1 MLARLG
7 TVCGQGVAQ
16 SVGLLR
22 ALTVSAVVSQVVA
35 DVREGIVRPGQ
46 LQHGQAGAGAHRF
59 RERRWQRGGGGVL
72 AVGGVELP
80 VEGGLSP
87 VSQVRDPGLL
97 VGHGID
103 KLRGLGSFLG
113 RKTGEK
119 KKKVNIS
126 RPGWDF
132 GCGVWLGAVAAR
144 WGCSAGNR
152 AVTRRALEAA
162 SKSPQVPAW
171 SLQPQHP
178 AQGLQDRQH
187 PAPAEPA
194 QPTPRPDSPQSPTA
208 PWKSG
213 AVTVSEPPIA
223 SVINLHYLF
232 NRPRHPACSL
242 QTLLPA

>member
-59 RERRWQRGGGGVL
+59 RERRRQRGGGGGVL

-97 VGHGID
+97 VGQGID
-103 KLRGLGSFLG
+103 KLQGLGSFLG
-113 RKTGEK
+113 RKKGKEK
-119 KKKVNIS
+119 KRSELS
-126 RPGWDF
+126 RGLAGILDAAF
-132 GCGVWLGAVAAR
+132 GSVLLPLGGDAVLGTGLSPEEGLWKLPANLPRSQAGPR
-144 WGCSAGNR
+144 SPSTLHRGSRTASTQLLQSQHSAHR
-152 AVTRRALEAA
+152 V
-162 SKSPQVPAW
+162 
-171 SLQPQHP
+171 
-178 AQGLQDRQH
+178 
-187 PAPAEPA
+187 
-194 QPTPRPDSPQSPTA
+194 PTA
-208 PWKSG
+208 PR
-213 AVTVSEPPIA
+213 A
-223 SVINLHYLF
+223 
-232 NRPRHPACSL
+232 PR
-242 QTLLPA
+242 LLGRAEL